1 MSFYDD
7 MADTVTELLTEFGQT
22 VTLSRSTTTFDPVIG
37 MNTESSTA
45 SLETIGVIVPI
56 RQSLIDGTRVQV
68 GDKLYTLGPDV
79 EPLMADKIDG
89 WSIIAIE
96 PINPAGTVLAY
107 KVQVR
112 R

>member
-7 MADTVTELLTEFGQT
+7 MADTVTELLTEFGKT
-22 VTLSRSTTTFDPVIG
+22 VTLSRSTTTFDPVTG
-37 MNTESSTA
+37 MNSASSTES
-45 SLETIGVIVPI
+45 LDTIGVIVPI

-68 GDKLYTLGPDV
+68 GDKFYTLGPDV
-79 EPLMADKIDG
+79 APAMSDKIDG
-89 WSIIAIE
+89 WSLVAIE

-112 R
+112 K